1 MDSLLTMMPF
11 ETYKTYLAMK
21 QHFTKD
27 KYDYHKYCG
36 RSRASLNSFYK
47 RKDRYFFEKMSRA
60 HPDKEIEDFFV
71 ANFVSCDDPQTLWIG
86 EIIRD
91 GDSKFKQWQK
101 KVQSLSYH
109 FKQEVTDVFTDD
121 FDSYFKVEGNKHP
134 KILKEFFQKN
144 VSLETLVIMDKVLGY
159 KSKFDKELRDPVW
172 AFVSMRMNKYA
183 PFLNI
188 NVPRYR
194 KILKEII
201 L

>member
-1 MDSLLTMMPF
+1 MMPF
-11 ETYKTYLAMK
+11 ESYKTYLAMK

-47 RKDRYFFEKMSRA
+47 RKDRYFFEKISRS

-91 GDSKFKQWQK
+91 GDQKFKQWQK

-121 FDSYFKVEGNKHP
+121 FDSYFEIEDNKHP

-144 VSLETLVIMDKVLGY
+144 LSLETLVIMDKVLGY
-159 KSKFDKELRDPVW
+159 KTKFDKRLRDPVW
-172 AFVSMRMNKYA
+172 NFVSMRMNKYA

-188 NVPRYR
+188 NVPRYK

>member
-1 MDSLLTMMPF
+1 MPF

-60 HPDKEIEDFFV
+60 HNDKEIEDYFV

-86 EIIRD
+86 EIIKE
-91 GDSKFKQWQK
+91 GDKNFQQWQK

-109 FKQEVTDVFTDD
+109 FKQQVEEVFTDD
-121 FDSYFKVEGNKHP
+121 FDSYFEIEGNKHP
-134 KILKEFFQKN
+134 KIVKEFFQKN
-144 VSLETLVIMDKVLGY
+144 LSLETLVIMDKILGY
-159 KSKFDKELRDPVW
+159 KSKFDKKLRDPVW
-172 AFVSMRMNKYA
+172 DFVSMRMNKYA

-194 KILKEII
+194 KILKEIVV
-201 L
+201 

>member
-1 MDSLLTMMPF
+1 MPF
-11 ETYKTYLAMK
+11 ESYKTYLAMK

-47 RKDRYFFEKMSRA
+47 RKDRYFFEKISRS

-91 GDSKFKQWQK
+91 GDQKFKQWQK

-121 FDSYFKVEGNKHP
+121 FDSYFEIEDNKHP

-144 VSLETLVIMDKVLGY
+144 LSLETLVIMDKVLGY
-159 KSKFDKELRDPVW
+159 KTKFDKRLRDPVW
-172 AFVSMRMNKYA
+172 NFVSMRMNKYA

>member
-1 MDSLLTMMPF
+1 
-11 ETYKTYLAMK
+11 MK

-91 GDSKFKQWQK
+91 GDSRF
-101 KVQSLSYH
+101 
-109 FKQEVTDVFTDD
+109 
-121 FDSYFKVEGNKHP
+121 
-134 KILKEFFQKN
+134 
-144 VSLETLVIMDKVLGY
+144 
-159 KSKFDKELRDPVW
+159 
-172 AFVSMRMNKYA
+172 
-183 PFLNI
+183 
-188 NVPRYR
+188 
-194 KILKEII
+194 
-201 L
+201 